1 MPPADGRSTA
11 GMVNPADHGF
21 GPVELSL
28 PGLPTELDSRMID
41 TAKQSNGLFPFNLDL
56 QSGNAVGV
64 SKYTNAHRMTYDNG
78 YFQAYLKTLLVMERV
93 VVLPQHILGPF

>member
-56 QSGNAVGV
+56 QSGDAVGV
-64 SKYTNAHRMTYDNG
+64 SECTNAHT
-78 YFQAYLKTLLVMERV
+78 LKTDNE
-93 VVLPQHILGPF
+93 FF